1 MLMFKNKE
9 IEQKYSKLALE
20 KLKEHL
26 KELEKEL
33 FQEIKIRRK
42 AFVKLVKIANLTGM
56 SPEQALESIVSE
68 LYSYLKEEGDI

>member
-1 MLMFKNKE
+1 MFKNKE

-42 AFVKLVKIANLTGM
+42 AFVELVKIANLTGM

>member
-1 MLMFKNKE
+1 MFKNKE